1 MTRPRVLAPRTDV
14 MMDHTREQRAFAAEL
29 KFLVAPDLGDAI
41 RDWARVHLSAD
52 PHGTGDHHDAYTTT
66 SLYTDTSA
74 QDVYRKA
81 GSYGRS
87 KYRIRRY
94 GVSDVAFLERKL
106 RTRSLLSKRRTPV
119 PVFEVPRLLESPEAL
134 EGWNGAWF
142 ARRVAARHLAPVCQ
156 VSYDRVARVTQTP
169 YGLAR
174 LTVDSGLRARVN
186 TTWGFSDG
194 SLTAVLDARCIVEM
208 KFLVAMP
215 AVFKRALMEFGL
227 EPMTVS
233 KYRLSVEG
241 LGLTRRQVDP
251 MEVA

>member
-1 MTRPRVLAPRTDV
+1 
-14 MMDHTREQRAFAAEL
+14 MDHTREQRAFAAEL
-29 KFLVAPDLGDAI
+29 KFLVAPELGDAI

-52 PHGTGDHHDAYTTT
+52 PHGTGDHADGYTTT
-66 SLYTDTSA
+66 SLYTDTPA

-87 KYRIRRY
+87 KYRVRRY
-94 GVSDVAFLERKL
+94 GASDVAFLERKL
-106 RTRSLLSKRRTPV
+106 RTSSLLSKRRTPV
-119 PVFEVPRLLESPEAL
+119 PIFEVARLHEPVEAL
-134 EGWNGAWF
+134 TGWTGDWF
-142 ARRVAARHLAPVCQ
+142 ALRVAARHLAPVCQ
-156 VSYDRVARVTQTP
+156 VSYDRVARVTPTP

-194 SLTAVLDARCIVEM
+194 PLTAVLDARRIVEL

-215 AVFKRALMEFGL
+215 AVFKRAIAEFGL
-227 EPMTVS
+227 TPMTVS

-241 LGLTRRQVDP
+241 LGLVQRQVSP